1 PPAAPGQRPPTRSII
16 PLSDS
21 EIAEV
26 SNTPPYLLRENREFT
41 AGGIRTT
48 LPENDVIIPSDAFM
62 ALMIQTAIDDRPI
75 YFAMTTQAYEEL
87 RLRPFLIRQGVAFK
101 LSNGP
106 VQVDSARGIIPVP
119 ETRGLLMGPYIDLP
133 RTEKLV
139 SDVFEFRGN
148 FPDWGHWVDSA
159 TQGIPYYYGITE
171 YGLMLVYQGLGDTA
185 AAERHGRR
193 ANEFLAL
200 GNRRSE
206 AVDAAR
212 R

>member
-1 PPAAPGQRPPTRSII
+1 M

-21 EIAEV
+21 EIVQV
-26 SNTPPYLLRENREFT
+26 SSTPPYLLTENREYA
-41 AGGIRTT
+41 AGAIRAT
-48 LPENDVIIPSDAFM
+48 LPTNDVIIPADAFM
-62 ALMIQTAIDDRPI
+62 ALMIQTAIDDRPV

-87 RLRPFLIRQGVAFK
+87 RLRPYLIRQGVAFK
-101 LSNGP
+101 LNNGP
-106 VQVDSARGIIPVP
+106 VQADAARGIVAVP
-119 ETRGLLMGPYIDLP
+119 EARGLLMGPYIDLQ

-139 SDVFEFRGN
+139 SDVFVFRGG

-171 YGLMLVYQGLGDTA
+171 YGLMLVYEGLGDRA
-185 AAERHGRR
+185 AAERHGER

-206 AVDAAR
+206 AVEAAR